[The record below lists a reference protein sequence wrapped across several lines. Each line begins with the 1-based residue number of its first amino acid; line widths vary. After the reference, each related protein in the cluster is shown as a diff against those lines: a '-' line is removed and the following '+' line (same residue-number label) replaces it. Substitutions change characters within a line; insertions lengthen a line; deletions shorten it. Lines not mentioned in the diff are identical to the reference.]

1 MSSLKNWDNK
11 TWLSSQKYIKSFNS
25 FLLKQ
30 VKLDKNSRILDIG
43 CGRGK
48 ILANLSLKLKLLNKP
63 IGLDIE
69 NHKDKSKKIIF
80 KKIDALSFISKT
92 KITFDLI
99 LIKQTIHLLKKR
111 QILKLLSIC
120 KKKLNSNGKIIILSL
135 DPKKNEIPT
144 FNLMKK
150 KLNISL
156 KKDKKMFDLILKNNP
171 KIIIKRFIY
180 QVKISKTKYL
190 KMIDNRYISTL
201 LNFNNNQII
210 DGLNE
215 IKSKYKNILKFKDT
229 LNPILFGAMGLI
241 VDTGTISTNEVI
253 IK

>member
-1 MSSLKNWDNK
+1 MKSLKNWDNK
-11 TWLSSQKYIKSFNS
+11 TWLSSHKYIHSLNS

-48 ILANLSLKLKLLNKP
+48 ILGNLSLKLKLLNKP

-80 KKIDALSFISKT
+80 KKIDALSFIFKT

-99 LIKQTIHLLKKR
+99 LIKQTIHLLKKG
-111 QILKLLSIC
+111 QILKLLKIC
-120 KKKLNSNGKIIILSL
+120 RKRLNPSGKIIIMSL

-150 KLNISL
+150 KLNVSL
-156 KKDKKMFDLILKNNP
+156 KKDKKLFNLIFRNIP
-171 KIIIKRFIY
+171 KIIIKKFIY
-180 QVKISKTKYL
+180 NVQISKIKYL
-190 KMIDNRYISTL
+190 KMIKNRYISTL
-201 LNFNNNQII
+201 LNFTDSQII
-210 DGLNE
+210 IGLNE
-215 IKSKYKNILKFKDT
+215 ITKKYKKNIKFKDR
-229 LNPILFGAMGLI
+229 LI
-241 VDTGTISTNEVI
+241 CYI
-253 IK
+253 IKN

>member
-1 MSSLKNWDNK
+1 MKSLKNWDNK
-11 TWLSSQKYIKSFNS
+11 TWLSSQKYIQTFNK
-25 FLLKQ
+25 FLLNQ
-30 VKLDKNSRILDIG
+30 IKLNKNSRILDVG

-48 ILANLSLKLKLLNKP
+48 ILANLSNKLKLSNKP

-156 KKDKKMFDLILKNNP
+156 KKDKKMFDLIIKNNP
-171 KIIIKRFIY
+171 KIIIKKFIY
-180 QVKISKTKYL
+180 QVKISKNKYL

-201 LNFNNNQII
+201 LNFTDNEII
-210 DGLNE
+210 YGLNE
-215 IKSKYKNILKFKDT
+215 VMRKYKKILKFKDR
-229 LNPILFGAMGLI
+229 LI
-241 VDTGTISTNEVI
+241 CFVI
-253 IK
+253 KNN

>member
-1 MSSLKNWDNK
+1 MASLKNWDNK
-11 TWLSSQKYIKSFNS
+11 TWLSSQKYIYSFNK

-48 ILANLSLKLKLLNKP
+48 ILGNLSLKLKLLNKP

-69 NHKDKSKKIIF
+69 NHKDRSKKINF
-80 KKIDALSFISKT
+80 KRIDALSFISKT

-111 QILKLLSIC
+111 QIIQLLSIC
-120 KKKLNSNGKIIILSL
+120 KKKLNSNGKIMILSL
-135 DPKKNEIPT
+135 DKKKNEIPS
-144 FNLMKK
+144 FYLMKK

-156 KKDKKMFDLILKNNP
+156 KKDKKLFDLILKDNP

-190 KMIDNRYISTL
+190 QMINNRYISTL
-201 LNFNNNQII
+201 LNFT
-210 DGLNE
+210 DNE
-215 IKSKYKNILKFKDT
+215 IVDGINEIMIRYKKILKFKDR
-229 LNPILFGAMGLI
+229 LI
-241 VDTGTISTNEVI
+241 CFVI
-253 IK
+253 RK